1 MSTPP
6 PQGLRN
12 PEQKETERVRKS
24 QSMGNTMETGP
35 SKYSMT
41 EAHMNTERLW
51 QHTQSLK
58 KSTPDGIPVTRG
70 QVETGPQL

>member
-41 EAHMNTERLW
+41 DVLMHSETVAACTR
-51 QHTQSLK
+51 
-58 KSTPDGIPVTRG
+58 STLV
-70 QVETGPQL
+70 